1 MSTGRPSTSIK
12 ALKNAVADH
21 TGVTERDRTL
31 VSPLDK
37 IESQYRPVAIA
48 IAIVELAAAGNL
60 DEAIKKI
67 NTDCHPLLASL
78 MAAVKDC
85 ISSRNEQAKL
95 PTDLSDAARRVAQGD
110 LSPV

>member
-48 IAIVELAAAGNL
+48 IVELAAAGNL

-67 NTDCHPLLASL
+67 DTDCHPLLASL
-78 MAAVKDC
+78 LAAVKDC

-95 PTDLSDAARRVAQGD
+95 PTDLSDAVQRVAQGD